1 MTGGFHPGDAASRQ
15 HAPCLDRSPCLP
27 GQDAINAC
35 FHCGEPV
42 PAGSRYAL
50 EIKGIVQPMCCPGC
64 QAVAETIM
72 ECGLSSYY
80 DHRTAPGI
88 KGELVPQELA
98 ALTHY
103 DLTEVQQDFV
113 TDSGTG
119 SHRMREILL
128 SVEGLTCAA
137 CAWLIE
143 RHLTGLAGL
152 HYINV
157 NTTTHRARI
166 KWDPDRLALSDI
178 LKGFA
183 KIGYR
188 AYPFQTHTQEA
199 LYAKEVR
206 SYMFRLALAGLG
218 SMQVMMCAV
227 ALYMDLFISVEDEF
241 MVYFKWISLLLS
253 TPIMIYSAQPFYVGA
268 WRSLK
273 QGHLSMDVSVSLAL
287 IGAFVASMWATVF
300 NTGEVYFDSITMFVF
315 FLLLGRFLELRAR
328 RKASES
334 SSNLAR
340 LVPIM
345 ATRIDEDGEHEVA
358 AKMLQVGDRI
368 RVLAGATLPADG
380 LIVEGQA
387 SLNESMLTGE
397 QLPLLKQVGD
407 SVYAGTINTDAPLQ
421 IRVSHRIEESR
432 IAQIMRLQD
441 HALDDKPAIAQMAD
455 QLSRHFILVL
465 LIIAAAVWTFWHF
478 HQPEQAFWVTLAVLV
493 ATCPCALSL
502 ATPTALTSAT
512 ANLTRNGILLR
523 RGHVL
528 DVLTKANRIVMDK
541 TGTLTTGN
549 ISLISTT
556 ALAELSEAQCLS
568 IARALEAYS
577 EHPIARAFRSKAA
590 DEAVLLAAS
599 EVTPVIG
606 HGIQGKIAGQH
617 YRIGSARWLS
627 LPAGQTA
634 SQGLAI
640 YLADESRLLARFILA
655 DTLRPDA
662 RALIQAFKAAGLQ
675 TTILT
680 GDSSAQAD
688 EVARELGVD
697 ELVKGVSP
705 DGKLAYLK
713 EHEARGDIN
722 IMVGDGI
729 NDAPVLAGAHASF
742 AMAGGTDLAKN
753 SADAILLA
761 DDLSRLL
768 EARTLAIRTR
778 KIIQENFAWSIGY
791 NLLVLPLAASG
802 WLPPYVAAAGM
813 SLSSLIV
820 VTNSMRLNR

>member
-1 MTGGFHPGDAASRQ
+1 MTG
-15 HAPCLDRSPCLP
+15 
-27 GQDAINAC
+27 C

-64 QAVAETIM
+64 QAVAETIL
-72 ECGLSSYY
+72 ECGLASYY
-80 DHRTAPGI
+80 EHRTAPGT
-88 KGELVPQELA
+88 KGELVPEELA

-103 DLTEVQQDFV
+103 DLAEVQQDFV
-113 TDSGTG
+113 TDSATG
-119 SHRMREILL
+119 SHKVREIQLT
-128 SVEGLTCAA
+128 VEGLTCAA

-143 RHLTGLAGL
+143 RHLGNLAGL

-166 KWDPDRLALSDI
+166 KWDPDRLSLSDI

-188 AYPFQTHTQEA
+188 AYPFQTHQQEA

-227 ALYMDLFISVEDEF
+227 ALYMDLFISVEEEF

-268 WRSLK
+268 WRSLR

-300 NTGEVYFDSITMFVF
+300 NTGEVYYDSITMFVF

-345 ATRIDEDGEHEVA
+345 ATRLDEDGEHEVA
-358 AKMLQVGDRI
+358 AKTLQVGDRV

-380 LIVEGQA
+380 IILLGQA

-397 QLPLLKQVGD
+397 QLPLLKQAGD
-407 SVYAGTINTDAPLQ
+407 AVYAGTINTDAPLE

-432 IAQIMRLQD
+432 LAQIMRLQD

-455 QLSRHFILVL
+455 VLSRHFILVL
-465 LIIAAAVWTFWHF
+465 LFIAAGVWTFWHF

-512 ANLTRNGILLR
+512 ARLTRAGILLR

-528 DVLTKANRIVMDK
+528 DVLTRANRIVMDK

-549 ISLISTT
+549 ISLTSTE
-556 ALAELSEAQCLS
+556 ALGNFDEARCLA
-568 IARALEAYS
+568 IARTLEAYS
-577 EHPIARAFRSKAA
+577 EHPIARAFRSNAA
-590 DEAVLLAAS
+590 DDAVLLAAS
-599 EVTPVIG
+599 KVTPVIG
-606 HGIQGKIAGQH
+606 HGIEGVIEGRH
-617 YRIGSARWLS
+617 YRLGSARWLGIS
-627 LPAGQTA
+627 DAQETQA
-634 SQGLAI
+634 DGLVI
-640 YLADESRLLARFILA
+640 YLADEDRALARFLLT

-662 RALIQAFKAAGLQ
+662 KALIQAFKAAGLK

-697 ELVKGVSP
+697 ELIKGVTP
-705 DGKLAYLK
+705 DGKLTYLK
-713 EHEARGDIN
+713 EHEARGDIS

-768 EARTLAIRTR
+768 DARALALRTR
-778 KIIQENFAWSIGY
+778 KIIKENFAWSIGY

>member
-1 MTGGFHPGDAASRQ
+1 MTG
-15 HAPCLDRSPCLP
+15 
-27 GQDAINAC
+27 C

-42 PAGSRYAL
+42 PTGSDFTL

-64 QAVAETIM
+64 QAVAQTIL
-72 ECGLSSYY
+72 ECGLASYY
-80 DHRTAPGI
+80 EHRTAPGI
-88 KGELVPQELA
+88 KGELVPSELA

-103 DLTEVQQDFV
+103 DLAEVQQEFV
-113 TDSGTG
+113 TETGTL
-119 SHRMREILL
+119 REIQL

-143 RHLTGLAGL
+143 RHLMGLTGL
-152 HYINV
+152 HYVNV

-166 KWDPDRLALSDI
+166 KWDPDRLSLSDI

-188 AYPFQTHTQEA
+188 AYPFQTHSQEA
-199 LYAKEVR
+199 LYAREVR
-206 SYMFRLALAGLG
+206 SYMFRMALAGLG

-227 ALYMDLFISVEDEF
+227 ALYMDLFISVEEEF
-241 MVYFKWISLLLS
+241 MIYFKWISLLLS

-287 IGAFVASMWATVF
+287 IGAFVASIWATVF
-300 NTGEVYFDSITMFVF
+300 NTGEVYYDSITMFVF
-315 FLLLGRFLELRAR
+315 FLLLGRLLELRAR

-345 ATRIDEDGEHEVA
+345 ATRIDADGEHEVP
-358 AKMLQVGDRI
+358 AKTLRVGDRV

-380 LIVEGQA
+380 IITLGQA
-387 SLNESMLTGE
+387 SLNEAMLTGE
-397 QLPLLKQVGD
+397 QLPLLKQAGD
-407 SVYAGTINTDAPLQ
+407 PVFAGTISTDAPLE
-421 IRVSHRIEESR
+421 IRVNHPIEESR
-432 IAQIMRLQD
+432 LAQIMRLQD
-441 HALDDKPAIAQMAD
+441 SALDDKPAIAQLAD
-455 QLSRHFILVL
+455 VLSRHFILVL
-465 LIIAAAVWTFWHF
+465 LLIAAAVWTFWHF
-478 HQPEQAFWVTLAVLV
+478 HAPERAFWVTLSVLV

-512 ANLTRNGILLR
+512 AHLTRSGILLR

-528 DVLTKANRIVMDK
+528 DVLTRANRIVMDK

-549 ISLISTT
+549 ISLVGVQP
-556 ALAELSEAQCLS
+556 LAELGEDECLA

-577 EHPIARAFRSKAA
+577 EHPIARAFRSKGA
-590 DEAVLLAAS
+590 DDAVLLAAS
-599 EVTPVIG
+599 GVTPVIG
-606 HGIQGKIAGQH
+606 HGIEGRIAGKH
-617 YRIGSARWLS
+617 YRIGSARWLGLS
-627 LPAGQTA
+627 DKQNAA
-634 SQGLAI
+634 QGLAI
-640 YLADESRLLARFILA
+640 YLADETRPLARFTLA
-655 DTLRPDA
+655 DTVRADA
-662 RALIQAFKAAGLQ
+662 GALIQAFKAAGLQ

-680 GDSSAQAD
+680 GDSSPQAD
-688 EVARELGVD
+688 TVARELGVD
-697 ELVKGVSP
+697 ELVKGVTP

-713 EHEARGDIN
+713 ARETAGDIS

-768 EARTLAIRTR
+768 TARTLALRTR
-778 KIIQENFAWSIGY
+778 RIIQENFAWSIGY

-802 WLPPYVAAAGM
+802 WLPPYLAAAGM

>member
-1 MTGGFHPGDAASRQ
+1 MTP
-15 HAPCLDRSPCLP
+15 
-27 GQDAINAC
+27 C

-42 PAGSRYAL
+42 PANSGYSL
-50 EIKGIVQPMCCPGC
+50 EIKGIVRPMCCPGC

-72 ECGLSSYY
+72 ECGLASYY

-88 KGELVPQELA
+88 KGELVPEELA

-103 DLTEVQQDFV
+103 DLAEVQQEFV

-119 SHRMREILL
+119 REATREIQLT
-128 SVEGLTCAA
+128 VEGLTCAA

-143 RHLTGLAGL
+143 RHLMTLSGLR
-152 HYINV
+152 YINV

-166 KWDPDRLALSDI
+166 KWDPAQLSLSDI

-188 AYPFQTHTQEA
+188 AYPFQTHQQEA

-253 TPIMIYSAQPFYVGA
+253 TPIMIYSAQPFYINA

-287 IGAFVASMWATVF
+287 IGAFIASMWATVF
-300 NTGEVYFDSITMFVF
+300 NTGEVYYDSITMFVF

-345 ATRIDEDGEHEVA
+345 ATLIDQDGEREVA
-358 AKMLQVGDRI
+358 AKTLQVGDRV

-380 LIVEGQA
+380 VIVAGEA
-387 SLNESMLTGE
+387 SLNEAMLTGE
-397 QLPLLKQVGD
+397 QLPLFKQRGD
-407 SVYAGTINTDAPLQ
+407 LVYAGTINTDAPLQ
-421 IRVSHRIEESR
+421 IRVTHRIEESR
-432 IAQIMRLQD
+432 ISQIMRLQD

-478 HQPEQAFWVTLAVLV
+478 HQPEQAFWIALAVLV

-528 DVLTKANRIVMDK
+528 DILTKANRIVMDK
-541 TGTLTTGN
+541 TGTLTTGE
-549 ISLISTT
+549 IRLSATT
-556 ALAELSEAQCLS
+556 ALSTLDADRCLS
-568 IARALEAYS
+568 IARALEAQS
-577 EHPIARAFRSKAA
+577 EHPIARAFRLPA
-590 DEAVLLAAS
+590 DEVALLPQAS
-599 EVTPVIG
+599 EITPVIG
-606 HGIQGKIAGQH
+606 HGITGLVDGVR
-617 YRIGSARWLS
+617 YRIGSASWLGIES
-627 LPAGQTA
+627 DDNAQH
-634 SQGLAI
+634 GLAI
-640 YLADESRLLARFILA
+640 YLADEQQLLARFELD

-662 RALIQAFKAAGLQ
+662 KALIDAFKAAGLQ

-688 EVARELGVD
+688 EIARILGVD
-697 ELVKGVSP
+697 ELVKGVTP

-713 EHEARGDIN
+713 AREAEGEIS

-768 EARTLAIRTR
+768 DARRLALRTR
-778 KIIQENFAWSIGY
+778 KIIIENFTWSIGY
-791 NLLVLPLAASG
+791 NLLVLPLAACG
-802 WLPPYVAAAGM
+802 WLPPYLAAAGM

>member
-1 MTGGFHPGDAASRQ
+1 MTG
-15 HAPCLDRSPCLP
+15 
-27 GQDAINAC
+27 C

-42 PAGSRYAL
+42 PTGSDFTL

-64 QAVAETIM
+64 QAVAQTIL
-72 ECGLSSYY
+72 ECGLASYY
-80 DHRTAPGI
+80 EHRTAPGI
-88 KGELVPQELA
+88 KGELVPSELA

-103 DLTEVQQDFV
+103 DLAEVQQEFV
-113 TDSGTG
+113 TETGTL
-119 SHRMREILL
+119 REIQL

-143 RHLTGLAGL
+143 RHLMGLAGL
-152 HYINV
+152 HYVNV

-166 KWDPDRLALSDI
+166 KWDPDRLSLSDI

-188 AYPFQTHTQEA
+188 AYPFQTHSQEA
-199 LYAKEVR
+199 LYAREVR
-206 SYMFRLALAGLG
+206 SYMFRMALAGLG

-227 ALYMDLFISVEDEF
+227 ALYMDLFISVEEEF
-241 MVYFKWISLLLS
+241 MIYFKWISLLLS
-253 TPIMIYSAQPFYVGA
+253 TPIMIYSAQPFYAGA

-287 IGAFVASMWATVF
+287 IGAFVASIWATVF
-300 NTGEVYFDSITMFVF
+300 NTGEVYYDSITMFVF
-315 FLLLGRFLELRAR
+315 FLLLGRLLELRAR

-345 ATRIDEDGEHEVA
+345 ATRIDADGEHEVA
-358 AKMLQVGDRI
+358 AKTLRMGDRV

-380 LIVEGQA
+380 IITLGQA
-387 SLNESMLTGE
+387 SLNEAMLTGE
-397 QLPLLKQVGD
+397 QLPLLKQAGD
-407 SVYAGTINTDAPLQ
+407 PVFAGTISTDAPLE
-421 IRVSHRIEESR
+421 IRVSHPIEESR
-432 IAQIMRLQD
+432 LAQIMRLQD
-441 HALDDKPAIAQMAD
+441 SALDDKPAIAQLAD
-455 QLSRHFILVL
+455 VLSRHFILVL
-465 LIIAAAVWTFWHF
+465 LLIAAAVWTFWHF
-478 HQPEQAFWVTLAVLV
+478 HSPERAFWVTLSVLV

-512 ANLTRNGILLR
+512 AHLTRSGILLR

-528 DVLTKANRIVMDK
+528 DVLTRANRIVMDK

-549 ISLISTT
+549 ISLVGVQP
-556 ALAELSEAQCLS
+556 LAELGEDECLA

-577 EHPIARAFRSKAA
+577 EHPIARAFRGKGA
-590 DEAVLLAAS
+590 DDAVLPAAS

-606 HGIQGKIAGQH
+606 HGIQGRIAGRH
-617 YRIGSARWLS
+617 YRIGSARWLG
-627 LPAGQTA
+627 LAAEQEAT
-634 SQGLAI
+634 QGLSI
-640 YLADESRLLARFILA
+640 YLADETGPLARFTLA
-655 DTLRPDA
+655 DTLRADA
-662 RALIQAFKAAGLQ
+662 GALIQAFKAAGLQ

-680 GDSSAQAD
+680 GDSSPQAD
-688 EVARELGVD
+688 AVARELGVD
-697 ELVKGVSP
+697 ELVKGVTP

-713 EHEARGDIN
+713 AREAAGEIS

-768 EARTLAIRTR
+768 AARALALRTR
-778 KIIQENFAWSIGY
+778 RIIQENFAWSIGY

-802 WLPPYVAAAGM
+802 WLPPYLAAAGM

>member
-1 MTGGFHPGDAASRQ
+1 MTG
-15 HAPCLDRSPCLP
+15 
-27 GQDAINAC
+27 C

-42 PAGSRYAL
+42 PTGSNFTL

-64 QAVAETIM
+64 QAVAQTIL
-72 ECGLSSYY
+72 ECGLASYY
-80 DHRTAPGI
+80 EHRTAPGI
-88 KGELVPQELA
+88 KGELVPSELA

-103 DLTEVQQDFV
+103 DLAEVQQEFV
-113 TDSGTG
+113 TETGTL
-119 SHRMREILL
+119 REIRL

-143 RHLTGLAGL
+143 RHLMGLPGL
-152 HYINV
+152 HYVNV

-166 KWDPDRLALSDI
+166 KWDPDKLSLSDI

-188 AYPFQTHTQEA
+188 AYPFQTHSQEA
-199 LYAKEVR
+199 LYAREVR
-206 SYMFRLALAGLG
+206 SYMFRMALAGLG

-227 ALYMDLFISVEDEF
+227 ALYMDLFISVEEEF
-241 MVYFKWISLLLS
+241 MIYFKWISLLLS
-253 TPIMIYSAQPFYVGA
+253 TPIMIYSAQPFYAGA

-287 IGAFVASMWATVF
+287 IGAFVASIWATVF
-300 NTGEVYFDSITMFVF
+300 NTGEVYYDSITMFVF
-315 FLLLGRFLELRAR
+315 FLLLGRLLELRAR

-345 ATRIDEDGEHEVA
+345 ATRIDADGEHEMA
-358 AKMLQVGDRI
+358 AKTLRVGDRV

-380 LIVEGQA
+380 IITLGQA
-387 SLNESMLTGE
+387 SLNEAMLTGE
-397 QLPLLKQVGD
+397 QLPLLKQAGD
-407 SVYAGTINTDAPLQ
+407 PVFAGTINTDAPLE
-421 IRVSHRIEESR
+421 IRVSHPIEESR
-432 IAQIMRLQD
+432 LAQIMRLQD
-441 HALDDKPAIAQMAD
+441 HALDDKPAIAQLAD
-455 QLSRHFILVL
+455 VLSRHFILVL
-465 LIIAAAVWTFWHF
+465 LLIAAAVWTFWHF
-478 HQPEQAFWVTLAVLV
+478 HAPERAFWVTLSVLV

-512 ANLTRNGILLR
+512 AHLTRSGILLR

-528 DVLTKANRIVMDK
+528 DILTKANRVVMDK

-549 ISLISTT
+549 ISLVAIQPL
-556 ALAELSEAQCLS
+556 AGLAETDCLA

-577 EHPIARAFRSKAA
+577 EHPIARAFRNTGEKEAA
-590 DEAVLLAAS
+590 QLAAS

-606 HGIQGKIAGQH
+606 HGIQGRIAGKH
-617 YRIGSARWLS
+617 YRIGSARWLA
-627 LPAGQTA
+627 LADEQEATE
-634 SQGLAI
+634 GLAI
-640 YLADESRLLARFILA
+640 YLADETGPLARFILA
-655 DTLRPDA
+655 DTVRADA
-662 RALIQAFKAAGLQ
+662 GALIQAFKAAGLQ

-680 GDSSAQAD
+680 GDSSPQAD
-688 EVARELGVD
+688 VVARELGVD
-697 ELVKGVSP
+697 ELVKGVTP

-713 EHEARGDIN
+713 AREAAGDIS

-768 EARTLAIRTR
+768 TARALALRTR
-778 KIIQENFAWSIGY
+778 RIIQENFAWSIGY

-802 WLPPYVAAAGM
+802 WLPPYLAAAGM

>member
-1 MTGGFHPGDAASRQ
+1 MTG
-15 HAPCLDRSPCLP
+15 
-27 GQDAINAC
+27 C

-42 PAGSRYAL
+42 PTGSDFTL

-64 QAVAETIM
+64 QAVAQTIL
-72 ECGLSSYY
+72 ECGLASYY
-80 DHRTAPGI
+80 EHRTAPGI
-88 KGELVPQELA
+88 KGELVPSELA

-103 DLTEVQQDFV
+103 DLAEVQQEFV
-113 TDSGTG
+113 TETGTL
-119 SHRMREILL
+119 REIQL

-143 RHLTGLAGL
+143 RHLMGLAGL
-152 HYINV
+152 HYVNV

-166 KWDPDRLALSDI
+166 KWDPDRLSLSDI

-188 AYPFQTHTQEA
+188 AYPFQTHSQEA
-199 LYAKEVR
+199 LYAREVR
-206 SYMFRLALAGLG
+206 SYMFRMALAGLG

-227 ALYMDLFISVEDEF
+227 ALYMDFFISVEEEF
-241 MVYFKWISLLLS
+241 MIYFKWISLLLS

-287 IGAFVASMWATVF
+287 IGAFVASIWATVF
-300 NTGEVYFDSITMFVF
+300 NTGEVYYDSITMFVF
-315 FLLLGRFLELRAR
+315 FLLLGRLLELRAR

-345 ATRIDEDGEHEVA
+345 ATRIDADGEHEVP
-358 AKMLQVGDRI
+358 AKTLRVGDRV

-380 LIVEGQA
+380 IITLGQA
-387 SLNESMLTGE
+387 SLNEAMLTGE
-397 QLPLLKQVGD
+397 QLPLLKQAGD
-407 SVYAGTINTDAPLQ
+407 PVFAGTISTDAPLE
-421 IRVSHRIEESR
+421 IRVNHPIEESR
-432 IAQIMRLQD
+432 LAQIMRLQD
-441 HALDDKPAIAQMAD
+441 SALDDKPAIAQLAD
-455 QLSRHFILVL
+455 VLSRLFILVL
-465 LIIAAAVWTFWHF
+465 LLIAAAVWTFWHF
-478 HQPEQAFWVTLAVLV
+478 HAPEQAFWVTLSVLV

-512 ANLTRNGILLR
+512 AHLTRSGILLR

-528 DVLTKANRIVMDK
+528 DVLTRANRIVMDK

-549 ISLISTT
+549 ISLVGVQP
-556 ALAELSEAQCLS
+556 LAELGEDECLA

-577 EHPIARAFRSKAA
+577 EHPIARAFRSKGA
-590 DEAVLLAAS
+590 DDAVLLAAS
-599 EVTPVIG
+599 GVTPVIG
-606 HGIQGKIAGQH
+606 HGIEGRIAGKH
-617 YRIGSARWLS
+617 YRIGSARWLGLS
-627 LPAGQTA
+627 DKQNAA
-634 SQGLAI
+634 QGLAI
-640 YLADESRLLARFILA
+640 YLADETRPLARFTLA
-655 DTLRPDA
+655 DTVRADA
-662 RALIQAFKAAGLQ
+662 GALIQAFKAAGLQ

-680 GDSSAQAD
+680 GDSSPQAD
-688 EVARELGVD
+688 TVARELGVD
-697 ELVKGVSP
+697 ELVKGVTP

-713 EHEARGDIN
+713 ARETAGDIS

-768 EARTLAIRTR
+768 TARTLALRTR
-778 KIIQENFAWSIGY
+778 RIIQENFAWSIGY

-802 WLPPYVAAAGM
+802 WLPPYLAAAGM

>member
-1 MTGGFHPGDAASRQ
+1 MTG
-15 HAPCLDRSPCLP
+15 
-27 GQDAINAC
+27 C

-42 PAGSRYAL
+42 PTGSDFTL

-64 QAVAETIM
+64 QAVAQTIL
-72 ECGLSSYY
+72 ECGLASYY
-80 DHRTAPGI
+80 EHRTAPGI
-88 KGELVPQELA
+88 KGELVPSELA

-103 DLTEVQQDFV
+103 DLAEVQQEFV
-113 TDSGTG
+113 TETGTL
-119 SHRMREILL
+119 REIQL

-143 RHLTGLAGL
+143 RHLMGLAGL
-152 HYINV
+152 HYVNV

-166 KWDPDRLALSDI
+166 KWDPDKLSLSDI

-188 AYPFQTHTQEA
+188 AYPFQTHQQEA
-199 LYAKEVR
+199 LYAREVR
-206 SYMFRLALAGLG
+206 SYMFRMALAGLG

-227 ALYMDLFISVEDEF
+227 ALYMDLFISVEEEF
-241 MVYFKWISLLLS
+241 MIYFKWISLLLS

-287 IGAFVASMWATVF
+287 IGAFVASIWATVF
-300 NTGEVYFDSITMFVF
+300 NTGEVYYDSITMFVF
-315 FLLLGRFLELRAR
+315 FLLLGRLLELRAR

-345 ATRIDEDGEHEVA
+345 ATRIDAEGEHEVP
-358 AKMLQVGDRI
+358 AKTLRVGDRV

-380 LIVEGQA
+380 IITQGQA
-387 SLNESMLTGE
+387 SLNEAMLTGE
-397 QLPLLKQVGD
+397 QLPLLKQAGD
-407 SVYAGTINTDAPLQ
+407 PVFAGTISTDAPLE
-421 IRVSHRIEESR
+421 IRVNHPIEESR
-432 IAQIMRLQD
+432 LAQIMRLQD
-441 HALDDKPAIAQMAD
+441 SALDDKPAIAQLAD
-455 QLSRHFILVL
+455 VLSRHFILVL
-465 LIIAAAVWTFWHF
+465 LLIAAAVWTFWHF
-478 HQPEQAFWVTLAVLV
+478 HAPERAFWVTLSVLV

-512 ANLTRNGILLR
+512 AYLTRSGILLR

-528 DVLTKANRIVMDK
+528 DVLTRANRIVMDK

-549 ISLISTT
+549 ISLVGVQP
-556 ALAELSEAQCLS
+556 LAELGEDECLA

-577 EHPIARAFRSKAA
+577 EHPIARAFRSKGA
-590 DEAVLLAAS
+590 DDAVLLAAS
-599 EVTPVIG
+599 GVTPVIG
-606 HGIQGKIAGQH
+606 HGIEGRIAGKH
-617 YRIGSARWLS
+617 YRIGSARWLGLS
-627 LPAGQTA
+627 DKQNAA
-634 SQGLAI
+634 QGLAI
-640 YLADESRLLARFILA
+640 YLADETRPLARFTLA
-655 DTLRPDA
+655 DTVRADA
-662 RALIQAFKAAGLQ
+662 GALIQAFKAAGLQ

-680 GDSSAQAD
+680 GDSSPQAD
-688 EVARELGVD
+688 TVARELGVD
-697 ELVKGVSP
+697 ELVKGVTP

-713 EHEARGDIN
+713 AREAAGDIS

-768 EARTLAIRTR
+768 AARALALRTR
-778 KIIQENFAWSIGY
+778 RIIQENFAWSIGY

-802 WLPPYVAAAGM
+802 WLPPYLAAAGM

>member
-1 MTGGFHPGDAASRQ
+1 MTG
-15 HAPCLDRSPCLP
+15 
-27 GQDAINAC
+27 C

-42 PAGSRYAL
+42 PTGSDFTL

-64 QAVAETIM
+64 QAVAQTIL
-72 ECGLSSYY
+72 ECGLASYY
-80 DHRTAPGI
+80 EHRTAPGI
-88 KGELVPQELA
+88 KGELVPSELA

-103 DLTEVQQDFV
+103 DLAEVQQEFV
-113 TDSGTG
+113 TETGTL
-119 SHRMREILL
+119 REIQL

-143 RHLTGLAGL
+143 RHLMGLPGL
-152 HYINV
+152 HYVNV

-166 KWDPDRLALSDI
+166 KWDPDRLSLSDI

-188 AYPFQTHTQEA
+188 AYPFQTHQQEA
-199 LYAKEVR
+199 LYAREVR
-206 SYMFRLALAGLG
+206 SYMFRMALAGLG

-227 ALYMDLFISVEDEF
+227 ALYMDLFISVEEEF
-241 MVYFKWISLLLS
+241 MIYFKWISLLLS
-253 TPIMIYSAQPFYVGA
+253 TPIMIYSAQPFYAGA

-287 IGAFVASMWATVF
+287 IGAFVASIWATVF
-300 NTGEVYFDSITMFVF
+300 NTGEVYYDSITMFVF
-315 FLLLGRFLELRAR
+315 FLLLGRLLELRAR

-345 ATRIDEDGEHEVA
+345 ATRIDADGEHEVP
-358 AKMLQVGDRI
+358 AKTLRVGDRV

-380 LIVEGQA
+380 IITLGQA
-387 SLNESMLTGE
+387 SLNEAMLTGE
-397 QLPLLKQVGD
+397 QLPLLKQAGD
-407 SVYAGTINTDAPLQ
+407 PVFAGTISTDAPLE
-421 IRVSHRIEESR
+421 IRVNHPIEESR
-432 IAQIMRLQD
+432 LAQIMRLQD
-441 HALDDKPAIAQMAD
+441 SALDDKPAIAQLAD
-455 QLSRHFILVL
+455 VLSRHFILVL
-465 LIIAAAVWTFWHF
+465 LLIAAAVWTFWHF
-478 HQPEQAFWVTLAVLV
+478 HAPERAFWVTLSVLV

-512 ANLTRNGILLR
+512 AHLTRSGILLR

-528 DVLTKANRIVMDK
+528 DVLTRANRIVMDK

-549 ISLISTT
+549 ISLVGVQP
-556 ALAELSEAQCLS
+556 LAELGEDECLA

-577 EHPIARAFRSKAA
+577 EHPIARAFRSKGA
-590 DEAVLLAAS
+590 DDAVLLAAS

-606 HGIQGKIAGQH
+606 HGIEGRIAGKH
-617 YRIGSARWLS
+617 YRIGSARWLG
-627 LPAGQTA
+627 LTDELEAT
-634 SQGLAI
+634 QGLAI
-640 YLADESRLLARFILA
+640 YLADETRPLARFTLA
-655 DTLRPDA
+655 DTVRADA
-662 RALIQAFKAAGLQ
+662 GALIQAFKAAGLQ

-680 GDSSAQAD
+680 GDSSPQAD
-688 EVARELGVD
+688 TVARELGVD
-697 ELVKGVSP
+697 ELVKGVTP

-713 EHEARGDIN
+713 AREAAGDIS

-768 EARTLAIRTR
+768 TARTLALRTR
-778 KIIQENFAWSIGY
+778 RIIQENFAWSIGY

-802 WLPPYVAAAGM
+802 WLPPYLAAAGM

>member
-1 MTGGFHPGDAASRQ
+1 MTG
-15 HAPCLDRSPCLP
+15 
-27 GQDAINAC
+27 C

-42 PAGSRYAL
+42 STGSDFTL

-64 QAVAETIM
+64 QAVAQTIL
-72 ECGLSSYY
+72 ECGLASYY
-80 DHRTAPGI
+80 EHRTAPGI
-88 KGELVPQELA
+88 KGELVPSELA

-103 DLTEVQQDFV
+103 DLAEVQQEFV
-113 TDSGTG
+113 TETGTL
-119 SHRMREILL
+119 REIQL

-143 RHLTGLAGL
+143 RHLMGLPGL
-152 HYINV
+152 HYVNV

-166 KWDPDRLALSDI
+166 KWDPDKLSLSDI

-188 AYPFQTHTQEA
+188 AYPFQTHSQEA
-199 LYAKEVR
+199 LYAREVR
-206 SYMFRLALAGLG
+206 SYMFRMALAGLG

-227 ALYMDLFISVEDEF
+227 ALYMDLFISVEEEF
-241 MVYFKWISLLLS
+241 MIYFKWISLLLS
-253 TPIMIYSAQPFYVGA
+253 TPIMIYSAQPFYAGA
-268 WRSLK
+268 WRSLR

-287 IGAFVASMWATVF
+287 IGAFVASIWATVF
-300 NTGEVYFDSITMFVF
+300 NTGEVYYDSITMFVF
-315 FLLLGRFLELRAR
+315 FLLLGRLLELRAR

-345 ATRIDEDGEHEVA
+345 ATRIDADGEHEVA
-358 AKMLQVGDRI
+358 AKTLRVGDRV

-380 LIVEGQA
+380 IITLGQA
-387 SLNESMLTGE
+387 SLNEAMLTGE
-397 QLPLLKQVGD
+397 QLPLLKQAGD
-407 SVYAGTINTDAPLQ
+407 PVFAGTINTDAPLE
-421 IRVSHRIEESR
+421 IRVSHPIEESR
-432 IAQIMRLQD
+432 LAQIMRLQD
-441 HALDDKPAIAQMAD
+441 HALDDKPAIAQLAD
-455 QLSRHFILVL
+455 VLSRHFILVL
-465 LIIAAAVWTFWHF
+465 LLIAAGVWTFWHF
-478 HQPEQAFWVTLAVLV
+478 HAPERAFWVTLSVLV

-512 ANLTRNGILLR
+512 AHLTRSGILLR
-523 RGHVL
+523 RSHVL
-528 DVLTKANRIVMDK
+528 DVLTRANRIVMDK

-549 ISLISTT
+549 ISLVGVQP
-556 ALAELSEAQCLS
+556 LAELGEDECLA

-577 EHPIARAFRSKAA
+577 EHPIARAFRSQGAE
-590 DEAVLLAAS
+590 DAVLPAAS

-606 HGIQGKIAGQH
+606 HGIQGRIAGKH
-617 YRIGSARWLS
+617 YRIGSARWLA
-627 LPAGQTA
+627 LADEQEAT
-634 SQGLAI
+634 QGLAI
-640 YLADESRLLARFILA
+640 YLADETGPLARFTLA
-655 DTLRPDA
+655 DTVRADA
-662 RALIQAFKAAGLQ
+662 GALIQAFKAAGLQ

-680 GDSSAQAD
+680 GDSSPQAD
-688 EVARELGVD
+688 AVARELGVD
-697 ELVKGVSP
+697 ELVKGVTP

-713 EHEARGDIN
+713 AREAAGDIS

-768 EARTLAIRTR
+768 TARALALRTR
-778 KIIQENFAWSIGY
+778 RIIQENFAWSIGY

-802 WLPPYVAAAGM
+802 WLPPYLAAAGM

>member
-1 MTGGFHPGDAASRQ
+1 MTG
-15 HAPCLDRSPCLP
+15 
-27 GQDAINAC
+27 C

-42 PAGSRYAL
+42 PTGSDFTL

-64 QAVAETIM
+64 QAVAQTIL
-72 ECGLSSYY
+72 ECGLASYY
-80 DHRTAPGI
+80 EHRTAPGI
-88 KGELVPQELA
+88 KGELVPSELA

-103 DLTEVQQDFV
+103 DLAEVQQEFV
-113 TDSGTG
+113 TETGTL
-119 SHRMREILL
+119 REIQL

-143 RHLTGLAGL
+143 RHLMGLPGL
-152 HYINV
+152 HYVNV

-166 KWDPDRLALSDI
+166 KWDPDKLSLSDI

-188 AYPFQTHTQEA
+188 AYPFQTHQQEA
-199 LYAKEVR
+199 LYAREVR
-206 SYMFRLALAGLG
+206 SYMFRMALAGLG

-227 ALYMDLFISVEDEF
+227 ALYMDLFISVEEEF
-241 MVYFKWISLLLS
+241 MIYFKWISLLLS

-287 IGAFVASMWATVF
+287 IGAFVASIWATVF
-300 NTGEVYFDSITMFVF
+300 NTGEVYYDSITMFVF
-315 FLLLGRFLELRAR
+315 FLLLGRLLELRAR

-345 ATRIDEDGEHEVA
+345 ATRIDAEGEHEVP
-358 AKMLQVGDRI
+358 AKTLRVGDRV

-380 LIVEGQA
+380 IITQGQA
-387 SLNESMLTGE
+387 SLNEAMLTGE
-397 QLPLLKQVGD
+397 QLPLLKQAGD
-407 SVYAGTINTDAPLQ
+407 PVFAGTISTDAPLE
-421 IRVSHRIEESR
+421 IRVNHPIEESR
-432 IAQIMRLQD
+432 LAQIMRLQD
-441 HALDDKPAIAQMAD
+441 SALDDKPAIAQLAD
-455 QLSRHFILVL
+455 VLSRHFILVL
-465 LIIAAAVWTFWHF
+465 LLIAAAVWTFWHF
-478 HQPEQAFWVTLAVLV
+478 HAPERAFWVTLSVLV

-512 ANLTRNGILLR
+512 AYLTRSGILLR

-528 DVLTKANRIVMDK
+528 DVLTRANRIVMDK

-549 ISLISTT
+549 ISLVGVQP
-556 ALAELSEAQCLS
+556 LAELGEDECLA

-577 EHPIARAFRSKAA
+577 EHPIARAFRSKGA
-590 DEAVLLAAS
+590 DDAVLLAAS
-599 EVTPVIG
+599 GVTPVIG
-606 HGIQGKIAGQH
+606 HGIEGRIAGKH
-617 YRIGSARWLS
+617 YRIGSARWLGLS
-627 LPAGQTA
+627 DKQNAA
-634 SQGLAI
+634 QGLAI
-640 YLADESRLLARFILA
+640 YLADETGPLARFTLA
-655 DTLRPDA
+655 DTVRADA
-662 RALIQAFKAAGLQ
+662 GALIQAFKAAGLQ

-680 GDSSAQAD
+680 GDSSPQAD
-688 EVARELGVD
+688 TVARELGVD
-697 ELVKGVSP
+697 ELVKGVTP

-713 EHEARGDIN
+713 AREAAGDIS

-768 EARTLAIRTR
+768 TARTLALRTR
-778 KIIQENFAWSIGY
+778 RIIQENFAWSIGY

-802 WLPPYVAAAGM
+802 WLPPYLAAAGM

>member
-1 MTGGFHPGDAASRQ
+1 MTG
-15 HAPCLDRSPCLP
+15 
-27 GQDAINAC
+27 C

-42 PAGSRYAL
+42 PTGSDFTL

-64 QAVAETIM
+64 QAVAQTIL
-72 ECGLSSYY
+72 ECGLASYY
-80 DHRTAPGI
+80 EHRTAPGI
-88 KGELVPQELA
+88 KGELVPSELA

-103 DLTEVQQDFV
+103 DLAEVQQEFV
-113 TDSGTG
+113 TETGTL
-119 SHRMREILL
+119 REIQL

-143 RHLTGLAGL
+143 RHLMGLAGL
-152 HYINV
+152 HYVNV

-166 KWDPDRLALSDI
+166 KWDPDRLSLSDI

-188 AYPFQTHTQEA
+188 AYPFQTHSQEA
-199 LYAKEVR
+199 LYAREVR
-206 SYMFRLALAGLG
+206 SYMFRMALAGLG

-227 ALYMDLFISVEDEF
+227 ALYMDFFISVEEEF
-241 MVYFKWISLLLS
+241 MIYFKWISLLLS
-253 TPIMIYSAQPFYVGA
+253 TPIMIYSAQPFYAGA
-268 WRSLK
+268 WRSLR

-287 IGAFVASMWATVF
+287 IGAFVASIWATVF
-300 NTGEVYFDSITMFVF
+300 NTGEVYYDSITMFVF

-345 ATRIDEDGEHEVA
+345 ATRIDEEGEHEVA
-358 AKMLQVGDRI
+358 AKTLQVGDRV

-380 LIVEGQA
+380 IIVEGQA

-455 QLSRHFILVL
+455 VLSRHFILVL

-512 ANLTRNGILLR
+512 ARLTRSGILLR

-549 ISLISTT
+549 ISLTSTT
-556 ALAELSEAQCLS
+556 ALAELSEDQCLA

-577 EHPIARAFRSKAA
+577 EHPIARAFKSTAA
-590 DEAVLLAAS
+590 DDALLPAS
-599 EVTPVIG
+599 EVVPVIG
-606 HGIQGKIAGQH
+606 HGIEGCVAGKH
-617 YRIGSARWLS
+617 YRIGSARWLT
-627 LPAGQTA
+627 LPTEHNA

-640 YLADESRLLARFILA
+640 YLADESRVLARFILA

-697 ELVKGVSP
+697 ELVKGVTP

-713 EHEARGDIN
+713 AREAQGDIS

-768 EARTLAIRTR
+768 DARTLAIRTR
-778 KIIQENFAWSIGY
+778 KIIKENFAWSIGY

-802 WLPPYVAAAGM
+802 WLPPYLAAAGM

>member
-1 MTGGFHPGDAASRQ
+1 MTG
-15 HAPCLDRSPCLP
+15 
-27 GQDAINAC
+27 C

-42 PAGSRYAL
+42 PAGSSYAL

-64 QAVAETIM
+64 QAVAQTIL
-72 ECGLSSYY
+72 ECGLASYY
-80 DHRTAPGI
+80 EHRTAPGI
-88 KGELVPQELA
+88 KGELVPSELA
-98 ALTHY
+98 ALSHY
-103 DLTEVQQDFV
+103 DLAEVQQDFV

-119 SHRMREILL
+119 SQREIQL

-143 RHLTGLAGL
+143 RHLTRLDGL
-152 HYINV
+152 HYVNV

-166 KWDPDRLALSDI
+166 KWDPARLSLSDI

-188 AYPFQTHTQEA
+188 AYPFQTHSQEA
-199 LYAKEVR
+199 LYAREVR
-206 SYMFRLALAGLG
+206 SYMFRMALAGLG

-227 ALYMDLFISVEDEF
+227 ALYMDLFISVEEEF
-241 MVYFKWISLLLS
+241 MIYFKWISLLLS

-287 IGAFVASMWATVF
+287 IGAFVASIWATVF
-300 NTGEVYFDSITMFVF
+300 NTGEVYYDSITMFVF
-315 FLLLGRFLELRAR
+315 FLLLGRLLELRAR

-345 ATRIDEDGEHEVA
+345 ATRIDEDGEHDVA
-358 AKMLQVGDRI
+358 AKTLQVGDRV

-380 LIVEGQA
+380 IITLGQA
-387 SLNESMLTGE
+387 SLNEAMLTGE
-397 QLPLLKQVGD
+397 QLPLLKRPGD
-407 SVYAGTINTDAPLQ
+407 PVYAGTINTDAPLD
-421 IRVSHRIEESR
+421 IRVSHPIAESR
-432 IAQIMRLQD
+432 LAQIMRLQD
-441 HALDDKPAIAQMAD
+441 SALDDKPAIAQLAD
-455 QLSRHFILVL
+455 VLSRHFILVL
-465 LIIAAAVWTFWHF
+465 LLIAAGVWTYWHF
-478 HQPEQAFWVTLAVLV
+478 HQPEQAFWITLAVLV

-512 ANLTRNGILLR
+512 AHLTRTGILLR

-528 DVLTKANRIVMDK
+528 DVLTRANRVVMDK

-549 ISLISTT
+549 ISLTGT
-556 ALAELSEAQCLS
+556 QALAELSETRCLAIAQ
-568 IARALEAYS
+568 ALEAYS
-577 EHPIARAFRSKAA
+577 EHPIARAFRGSAGEGVA
-590 DEAVLLAAS
+590 TLPAS
-599 EVTPVIG
+599 EVLPVIG
-606 HGIQGKIAGQH
+606 HGIQGTVAGTR
-617 YRIGSARWLS
+617 YRIGSARWLGLAEEQS
-627 LPAGQTA
+627 AT
-634 SQGLAI
+634 QGLAI
-640 YLADESRLLARFILA
+640 YLADDARLLARFSLA

-662 RALIQAFKAAGLQ
+662 RALIQAFKAAGLH

-680 GDSSAQAD
+680 GDGSAEAD
-688 EVARELGVD
+688 AIARELGVD
-697 ELVKGVSP
+697 ELVKGVTP
-705 DGKLAYLK
+705 DGKLSYLK
-713 EHEARGDIN
+713 AREAAGDIS

-768 EARTLAIRTR
+768 TARTLALRTR
-778 KIIQENFAWSIGY
+778 KIIKENFAWSIGY

-802 WLPPYVAAAGM
+802 WLPPYLAAAGM

>member
-1 MTGGFHPGDAASRQ
+1 MSG
-15 HAPCLDRSPCLP
+15 
-27 GQDAINAC
+27 C

-64 QAVAETIM
+64 QAVAETIL
-72 ECGLSSYY
+72 ECGLASYY
-80 DHRTAPGI
+80 EHRTAPGT
-88 KGELVPQELA
+88 KGELVPEELA

-103 DLTEVQQDFV
+103 DLAEVQQDFV
-113 TDSGTG
+113 TDSATG
-119 SHRMREILL
+119 SHKVREIQLT
-128 SVEGLTCAA
+128 VEGLTCAA

-143 RHLTGLAGL
+143 RHLGNLAGL

-166 KWDPDRLALSDI
+166 KWDPDRLSLSEI

-188 AYPFQTHTQEA
+188 AYPFQTHQQEA

-227 ALYMDLFISVEDEF
+227 ALYMDLFISVEEEF

-268 WRSLK
+268 WRSLR

-300 NTGEVYFDSITMFVF
+300 NTGEVYYDSITMFVF

-345 ATRIDEDGEHEVA
+345 ATRLDEDGEHEVA
-358 AKMLQVGDRI
+358 AKTLQVGDRV

-380 LIVEGQA
+380 TILLGQA

-397 QLPLLKQVGD
+397 QLPLLKQAGD
-407 SVYAGTINTDAPLQ
+407 AVYAGTINTDAPLE

-432 IAQIMRLQD
+432 LAQIMRLQD

-455 QLSRHFILVL
+455 VLSRHFILVL
-465 LIIAAAVWTFWHF
+465 LFIAAGVWTFWHF

-512 ANLTRNGILLR
+512 ARLTRAGILLR

-528 DVLTKANRIVMDK
+528 DVLTRANRIVMDK

-549 ISLISTT
+549 ISLTSTE
-556 ALAELSEAQCLS
+556 ALGNFDEARCLA

-577 EHPIARAFRSKAA
+577 EHPIARAFRSNAA
-590 DEAVLLAAS
+590 DDAVLLAAS
-599 EVTPVIG
+599 KVTPVIG
-606 HGIQGKIAGQH
+606 HGIEGVIEGRH
-617 YRIGSARWLS
+617 YRLGSARWLGIS
-627 LPAGQTA
+627 DAHEAQA
-634 SQGLAI
+634 DGLVI
-640 YLADESRLLARFILA
+640 YLADEDRTLARFLLT

-662 RALIQAFKAAGLQ
+662 KALIQAFKAAGLK

-697 ELVKGVSP
+697 ELVKGVTP

-713 EHEARGDIN
+713 EHEARGDIS

-768 EARTLAIRTR
+768 DARALALRTR
-778 KIIQENFAWSIGY
+778 KIIKENFAWSIGY

>member
-1 MTGGFHPGDAASRQ
+1 MTG
-15 HAPCLDRSPCLP
+15 
-27 GQDAINAC
+27 C

-42 PAGSRYAL
+42 PTGSDFTL

-64 QAVAETIM
+64 QAVAQTIL
-72 ECGLSSYY
+72 ECGLASYY
-80 DHRTAPGI
+80 EHRTAPGI
-88 KGELVPQELA
+88 KGELVPSELA

-103 DLTEVQQDFV
+103 DLAEVQQEFV
-113 TDSGTG
+113 TETGTL
-119 SHRMREILL
+119 REIQL

-143 RHLTGLAGL
+143 RHLMGLAGL
-152 HYINV
+152 HYVNV

-166 KWDPDRLALSDI
+166 KWDPDRLSLSDI

-188 AYPFQTHTQEA
+188 AYPFQTHSQEA
-199 LYAKEVR
+199 LYAREVR
-206 SYMFRLALAGLG
+206 SYMFRMALAGLG

-227 ALYMDLFISVEDEF
+227 ALYMDFFISVEEEF
-241 MVYFKWISLLLS
+241 MIYFKWISLLLS

-287 IGAFVASMWATVF
+287 IGAFVASIWATVF
-300 NTGEVYFDSITMFVF
+300 NTGEVYYDSITMFVF
-315 FLLLGRFLELRAR
+315 FLLLGRLLELRAR

-345 ATRIDEDGEHEVA
+345 ATRIDADGEHEVP
-358 AKMLQVGDRI
+358 AKTLRVGDRV

-380 LIVEGQA
+380 IITLGQA
-387 SLNESMLTGE
+387 SLNEAMLTGE
-397 QLPLLKQVGD
+397 QLPLLKQAGD
-407 SVYAGTINTDAPLQ
+407 PVFAGTISTDAPLE
-421 IRVSHRIEESR
+421 IRVNHPIEESR
-432 IAQIMRLQD
+432 LAQIMRLQD
-441 HALDDKPAIAQMAD
+441 SALDDKPAIAQLAD
-455 QLSRHFILVL
+455 VLSRHFILVL
-465 LIIAAAVWTFWHF
+465 LLIAAAVWTFWHF
-478 HQPEQAFWVTLAVLV
+478 HAPERAFWVTLSVLV

-512 ANLTRNGILLR
+512 AHLTRSGILLR
-523 RGHVL
+523 RSHVL
-528 DVLTKANRIVMDK
+528 DVLTRANRIVMDK

-549 ISLISTT
+549 ISLVGVQP
-556 ALAELSEAQCLS
+556 LAELGEDECLA

-577 EHPIARAFRSKAA
+577 EHPIARAFRSKGA
-590 DEAVLLAAS
+590 DDAVLLAAS
-599 EVTPVIG
+599 GVTPVIG
-606 HGIQGKIAGQH
+606 HGIEGRIAGKH
-617 YRIGSARWLS
+617 YRIGSARWLGLS
-627 LPAGQTA
+627 DKQNAA
-634 SQGLAI
+634 QGLAI
-640 YLADESRLLARFILA
+640 YLADETRPLARFTLA
-655 DTLRPDA
+655 DTVRADA
-662 RALIQAFKAAGLQ
+662 GALIQAFKAAGLQ

-680 GDSSAQAD
+680 GDSSPQAD
-688 EVARELGVD
+688 TVARELGVD
-697 ELVKGVSP
+697 ELVKGVTP

-713 EHEARGDIN
+713 ARETAGDIS

-768 EARTLAIRTR
+768 TARTLALRTR
-778 KIIQENFAWSIGY
+778 RIIQENFAWSIGY

-802 WLPPYVAAAGM
+802 WLPPYLAAAGM

>member
-1 MTGGFHPGDAASRQ
+1 MTG
-15 HAPCLDRSPCLP
+15 
-27 GQDAINAC
+27 C

-64 QAVAETIM
+64 QAVAETIL
-72 ECGLSSYY
+72 ECGLASYY
-80 DHRTAPGI
+80 EHRTAPGT
-88 KGELVPQELA
+88 KGELVPAELA

-103 DLTEVQQDFV
+103 DLAEVQQDFV
-113 TDSGTG
+113 TDSATG
-119 SHRMREILL
+119 SHKVREIQLT
-128 SVEGLTCAA
+128 VEGLTCAA

-143 RHLTGLAGL
+143 RHLGNLTGL

-166 KWDPDRLALSDI
+166 KWDPDRLSLSDI

-188 AYPFQTHTQEA
+188 AYPFQTHQQEA

-227 ALYMDLFISVEDEF
+227 ALYMDLFISVEEEF

-268 WRSLK
+268 WRSLR

-300 NTGEVYFDSITMFVF
+300 NTGEVYYDSITMFVF

-345 ATRIDEDGEHEVA
+345 ATRLDEDGEHEVA
-358 AKMLQVGDRI
+358 AKTLQVGDRV

-380 LIVEGQA
+380 IILLGQA

-397 QLPLLKQVGD
+397 QLPLLKQAGD
-407 SVYAGTINTDAPLQ
+407 AVYAGTINTDAPLE

-432 IAQIMRLQD
+432 LAQIMRLQD

-455 QLSRHFILVL
+455 VLSRHFILVL
-465 LIIAAAVWTFWHF
+465 LFIAAGVWTFWHF

-512 ANLTRNGILLR
+512 ARLTRAGILLR

-528 DVLTKANRIVMDK
+528 DVLTRANRIVMDK

-549 ISLISTT
+549 ISLTSTE
-556 ALAELSEAQCLS
+556 ALGNLDEARCLA
-568 IARALEAYS
+568 IAHALEAYS
-577 EHPIARAFRSKAA
+577 EHPIARAFRSNAA
-590 DEAVLLAAS
+590 DDAVLLAAS
-599 EVTPVIG
+599 KVTPVIG
-606 HGIQGKIAGQH
+606 HGIEGVIEGRH
-617 YRIGSARWLS
+617 YRLGSARWLGIS
-627 LPAGQTA
+627 DAQETQA
-634 SQGLAI
+634 DGLVI
-640 YLADESRLLARFILA
+640 YLADEDRALARFLLT

-662 RALIQAFKAAGLQ
+662 KALIQAFKAAGLK

-697 ELVKGVSP
+697 ELVKGVTP

-713 EHEARGDIN
+713 EHEARGDIS

-768 EARTLAIRTR
+768 DARALALRTR
-778 KIIQENFAWSIGY
+778 KIIKENFAWSIGY

>member
-1 MTGGFHPGDAASRQ
+1 MSG
-15 HAPCLDRSPCLP
+15 
-27 GQDAINAC
+27 C

-64 QAVAETIM
+64 QAVAETIL
-72 ECGLSSYY
+72 ECGLASYY
-80 DHRTAPGI
+80 EHRTAPGT
-88 KGELVPQELA
+88 KGELVPAELA

-103 DLTEVQQDFV
+103 DLAEVQQDFV
-113 TDSGTG
+113 TDSATG
-119 SHRMREILL
+119 SHKVREIQLT
-128 SVEGLTCAA
+128 VEGLTCAA

-143 RHLTGLAGL
+143 RHLGNLAGL

-166 KWDPDRLALSDI
+166 KWDPDRLSLSDI

-188 AYPFQTHTQEA
+188 AYPFQTHQQEA
-199 LYAKEVR
+199 LYAREVR

-227 ALYMDLFISVEDEF
+227 ALYMDLFISVEEEF

-268 WRSLK
+268 WRSLR

-300 NTGEVYFDSITMFVF
+300 NTGEVYYDSITMFVF

-345 ATRIDEDGEHEVA
+345 ATRLDEDGEHEVA
-358 AKMLQVGDRI
+358 AKTLQVGDRV

-380 LIVEGQA
+380 IILLGQA

-397 QLPLLKQVGD
+397 QLPLLKQAGNA
-407 SVYAGTINTDAPLQ
+407 VYAGTINTDAPLE

-432 IAQIMRLQD
+432 LAQIMRLQD

-455 QLSRHFILVL
+455 VLSRHFILVL
-465 LIIAAAVWTFWHF
+465 LFIAAGVWTFWHF

-512 ANLTRNGILLR
+512 ARLTRAGILLR

-528 DVLTKANRIVMDK
+528 DVLTRANRIVMDK

-549 ISLISTT
+549 ISLTSTEVLGSLDET
-556 ALAELSEAQCLS
+556 RCLA

-577 EHPIARAFRSKAA
+577 EHPIARAFRSNTAE
-590 DEAVLLAAS
+590 DAVLLAAS
-599 EVTPVIG
+599 KVTPVIG
-606 HGIQGKIAGQH
+606 HGIEGVIDGRH
-617 YRIGSARWLS
+617 YRLGSARWLGIS
-627 LPAGQTA
+627 DAHAAQADRLV
-634 SQGLAI
+634 I
-640 YLADESRLLARFILA
+640 YLADEDRALARFLLT

-662 RALIQAFKAAGLQ
+662 KALIQAFKAAGLK

-697 ELVKGVSP
+697 ELVKGVTP

-713 EHEARGDIN
+713 EHEARGDIS

-768 EARTLAIRTR
+768 DARALALRTR
-778 KIIQENFAWSIGY
+778 KIIKENFAWSIGY

>member
-1 MTGGFHPGDAASRQ
+1 MTG
-15 HAPCLDRSPCLP
+15 
-27 GQDAINAC
+27 C

-42 PAGSRYAL
+42 PTGSDFTL

-64 QAVAETIM
+64 QAVAQTIL
-72 ECGLSSYY
+72 ECGLASYY
-80 DHRTAPGI
+80 EHRTAPGI
-88 KGELVPQELA
+88 KGELVPSELA

-103 DLTEVQQDFV
+103 DLAEVQQEFV
-113 TDSGTG
+113 TETGTL
-119 SHRMREILL
+119 REIQL

-143 RHLTGLAGL
+143 RHLMGLAGL
-152 HYINV
+152 HYVNV

-166 KWDPDRLALSDI
+166 KWDPDRLSLSDI

-188 AYPFQTHTQEA
+188 AYPFQTHSQEA
-199 LYAKEVR
+199 LYAREVR
-206 SYMFRLALAGLG
+206 SYMFRMALAGLG

-227 ALYMDLFISVEDEF
+227 ALYMDFFISVEEEF
-241 MVYFKWISLLLS
+241 MIYFKWISLLLS

-287 IGAFVASMWATVF
+287 IGAFVASIWATVF
-300 NTGEVYFDSITMFVF
+300 NTGEVYYDSITMFVF
-315 FLLLGRFLELRAR
+315 FLLLGRLLELRAR

-345 ATRIDEDGEHEVA
+345 ATRIDADGEHEVP
-358 AKMLQVGDRI
+358 AKTLRVGDRV

-380 LIVEGQA
+380 IITLGQA
-387 SLNESMLTGE
+387 SLNEAMLTGE
-397 QLPLLKQVGD
+397 QLPLLKQAGD
-407 SVYAGTINTDAPLQ
+407 PVFAGTINTDAPLE
-421 IRVSHRIEESR
+421 IRVSHPIEESR
-432 IAQIMRLQD
+432 LAQIMRLQD
-441 HALDDKPAIAQMAD
+441 HALDDKPAIAQLAD
-455 QLSRHFILVL
+455 VLSRHFILVL
-465 LIIAAAVWTFWHF
+465 LLIAAGVWTFWHF
-478 HQPEQAFWVTLAVLV
+478 HDPERAFWVTLSVLV

-512 ANLTRNGILLR
+512 AHLTRSGILLR

-528 DVLTKANRIVMDK
+528 DVLTRANRIVMDK

-549 ISLISTT
+549 ISLVGVQP
-556 ALAELSEAQCLS
+556 LAELGEDECLA

-577 EHPIARAFRSKAA
+577 EHPIARAFRSKGAE
-590 DEAVLLAAS
+590 EAMLPAS

-606 HGIQGKIAGQH
+606 HGIQGRIAGKH
-617 YRIGSARWLS
+617 YRIGSPRWLA
-627 LPAGQTA
+627 LADEQEAT
-634 SQGLAI
+634 QGLAI
-640 YLADESRLLARFILA
+640 YLADETGPLARFTLA
-655 DTLRPDA
+655 DTVRADA
-662 RALIQAFKAAGLQ
+662 GALIQAFKAAGLQ

-680 GDSSAQAD
+680 GDSSPQAD
-688 EVARELGVD
+688 AVARELGVD
-697 ELVKGVSP
+697 ELVKGVTP

-713 EHEARGDIN
+713 AREAAGDIS

-768 EARTLAIRTR
+768 TARALALRTR
-778 KIIQENFAWSIGY
+778 RIIQENFAWSIGY

-802 WLPPYVAAAGM
+802 WLPPYLAAAGM

>member
-1 MTGGFHPGDAASRQ
+1 MSG
-15 HAPCLDRSPCLP
+15 
-27 GQDAINAC
+27 C

-64 QAVAETIM
+64 QAVAETIL
-72 ECGLSSYY
+72 ECGLASYY
-80 DHRTAPGI
+80 EHRTAPGT
-88 KGELVPQELA
+88 KGELVPEELA

-103 DLTEVQQDFV
+103 DLAEVQQDFV
-113 TDSGTG
+113 TDSATG
-119 SHRMREILL
+119 SHKVREIQLT
-128 SVEGLTCAA
+128 VEGLTCAA

-143 RHLTGLAGL
+143 RHLGNLAGL

-166 KWDPDRLALSDI
+166 KWDPDRLSLSDI

-188 AYPFQTHTQEA
+188 AYPFQTHQQEA

-227 ALYMDLFISVEDEF
+227 ALYMDLFISVEEEF

-268 WRSLK
+268 WRSLR

-300 NTGEVYFDSITMFVF
+300 NTGEVYYDSITMFVF

-345 ATRIDEDGEHEVA
+345 ATRLDEDGEHEVA
-358 AKMLQVGDRI
+358 AKTLQVGDRV

-380 LIVEGQA
+380 IILLGQA

-397 QLPLLKQVGD
+397 QLPLLKQAGD
-407 SVYAGTINTDAPLQ
+407 AVYAGTINTDAPLE

-432 IAQIMRLQD
+432 LAQIMRLQD

-455 QLSRHFILVL
+455 VLSRHFILVL
-465 LIIAAAVWTFWHF
+465 LFIAAGVWTFWHF

-512 ANLTRNGILLR
+512 ARLTRAGILLR

-528 DVLTKANRIVMDK
+528 DVLTRANRIVMDK

-549 ISLISTT
+549 ISLTSTE
-556 ALAELSEAQCLS
+556 AMGNLDEARSLA

-577 EHPIARAFRSKAA
+577 EHPIARAFRSNAA
-590 DEAVLLAAS
+590 EDAVLLAAS
-599 EVTPVIG
+599 KVTPVIG
-606 HGIQGKIAGQH
+606 HGIEGVIEGRH
-617 YRIGSARWLS
+617 YRLGSARWLGIS
-627 LPAGQTA
+627 DAHEAQA
-634 SQGLAI
+634 DGLVI
-640 YLADESRLLARFILA
+640 YLADEDRALARFLLT

-662 RALIQAFKAAGLQ
+662 KALIQAFKAAGLK

-697 ELVKGVSP
+697 ELVKGVTP

-713 EHEARGDIN
+713 EHEARGDIS

-768 EARTLAIRTR
+768 DARALALRTR
-778 KIIQENFAWSIGY
+778 KIIKENFAWSIGY

>member
-1 MTGGFHPGDAASRQ
+1 MTG
-15 HAPCLDRSPCLP
+15 
-27 GQDAINAC
+27 C

-42 PAGSRYAL
+42 PTGSDFTL

-64 QAVAETIM
+64 QAVAQTIL
-72 ECGLSSYY
+72 ECGLASYY
-80 DHRTAPGI
+80 EHRTAPGI
-88 KGELVPQELA
+88 KGELVPSELA

-103 DLTEVQQDFV
+103 DLAEVQQEFV
-113 TDSGTG
+113 TETGTL
-119 SHRMREILL
+119 REIQL

-143 RHLTGLAGL
+143 RHLMGLAGL
-152 HYINV
+152 HYVNV

-166 KWDPDRLALSDI
+166 KWDPDRLSLSDI

-188 AYPFQTHTQEA
+188 AYPFQTHSQEA
-199 LYAKEVR
+199 LYAREVR
-206 SYMFRLALAGLG
+206 SYMFRMALAGLG

-227 ALYMDLFISVEDEF
+227 ALYMDFFISVEEEF
-241 MVYFKWISLLLS
+241 MIYFKWISLLLS

-287 IGAFVASMWATVF
+287 IGAFVASIWATVF
-300 NTGEVYFDSITMFVF
+300 NTGEVYYDSITMFVF
-315 FLLLGRFLELRAR
+315 FLLLGRLLELRAR

-345 ATRIDEDGEHEVA
+345 ATRIDADGEHEVP
-358 AKMLQVGDRI
+358 AKTLRVGDRV

-380 LIVEGQA
+380 IITLGQA
-387 SLNESMLTGE
+387 SLNEAMLTGE
-397 QLPLLKQVGD
+397 QLPLLKQAGD
-407 SVYAGTINTDAPLQ
+407 PVFAGTISTDAPLE
-421 IRVSHRIEESR
+421 IRVNHPIEESR
-432 IAQIMRLQD
+432 LAQIMRLQD
-441 HALDDKPAIAQMAD
+441 RALDDKPAIAQLAD
-455 QLSRHFILVL
+455 VLSRHFILVL
-465 LIIAAAVWTFWHF
+465 LLIAAAVWTFWHF
-478 HQPEQAFWVTLAVLV
+478 HAPERAFWVTLSVLV

-512 ANLTRNGILLR
+512 AHLTRSGILLR

-528 DVLTKANRIVMDK
+528 DVLTRANRIVMDK

-549 ISLISTT
+549 ISLVGVQP
-556 ALAELSEAQCLS
+556 LAELGEDECLA

-577 EHPIARAFRSKAA
+577 EHPIARAFRSKGA
-590 DEAVLLAAS
+590 DDAVLLAAS
-599 EVTPVIG
+599 GVTPVIG
-606 HGIQGKIAGQH
+606 HGIEGRIAGKH
-617 YRIGSARWLS
+617 YRIGSARWLGLS
-627 LPAGQTA
+627 DKQNAA
-634 SQGLAI
+634 QGLAI
-640 YLADESRLLARFILA
+640 YLADETRPLARFTLA
-655 DTLRPDA
+655 DTVRADA
-662 RALIQAFKAAGLQ
+662 GALIQAFKAAGLQ

-680 GDSSAQAD
+680 GDSSPQAD
-688 EVARELGVD
+688 TVARELGVD
-697 ELVKGVSP
+697 ELVKGVTP

-713 EHEARGDIN
+713 ARETAGDIS

-768 EARTLAIRTR
+768 TARTLALRTR
-778 KIIQENFAWSIGY
+778 RIIQENFAWSIGY

-802 WLPPYVAAAGM
+802 WLPPYLAAAGM

>member
-1 MTGGFHPGDAASRQ
+1 MSG
-15 HAPCLDRSPCLP
+15 
-27 GQDAINAC
+27 C

-64 QAVAETIM
+64 QAVAETIL
-72 ECGLSSYY
+72 ECGLASYY
-80 DHRTAPGI
+80 EHRTAPGT
-88 KGELVPQELA
+88 KGELVPAELA

-103 DLTEVQQDFV
+103 DLAEVQQDFV
-113 TDSGTG
+113 TDSATG
-119 SHRMREILL
+119 SHKVREIQLT
-128 SVEGLTCAA
+128 VEGLTCAA

-143 RHLTGLAGL
+143 RHLGNLTGL

-166 KWDPDRLALSDI
+166 KWDPDRLSLSDI

-188 AYPFQTHTQEA
+188 AYPFQTHQQEA

-227 ALYMDLFISVEDEF
+227 ALYMDLFISVEEEF

-268 WRSLK
+268 WRSLR

-300 NTGEVYFDSITMFVF
+300 NTGEVYYDSITMFVF

-345 ATRIDEDGEHEVA
+345 ATRLDEDGEHEVA
-358 AKMLQVGDRI
+358 AKTLQVGDRV

-380 LIVEGQA
+380 IILLGQA

-397 QLPLLKQVGD
+397 QLPLLKQAGD
-407 SVYAGTINTDAPLQ
+407 AVYAGTINTDAPLE

-432 IAQIMRLQD
+432 LAQIMRLQD

-455 QLSRHFILVL
+455 VLSRHFILVL
-465 LIIAAAVWTFWHF
+465 LFIAAGVWTFWHF

-512 ANLTRNGILLR
+512 ARLTRAGILLR

-528 DVLTKANRIVMDK
+528 DVLTRATRIVMDK

-549 ISLISTT
+549 ISLTKIE
-556 ALAELSEAQCLS
+556 ALGNLDEARSLA

-577 EHPIARAFRSKAA
+577 EHPIARAFRSNAA
-590 DEAVLLAAS
+590 DDAVQLAAS
-599 EVTPVIG
+599 KVSPVIG
-606 HGIQGKIAGQH
+606 HGIEGVIEGRH
-617 YRIGSARWLS
+617 YRLGSARWLGIS
-627 LPAGQTA
+627 DAHETQA
-634 SQGLAI
+634 EGLVI
-640 YLADESRLLARFILA
+640 YLADEDQALARFLLT

-662 RALIQAFKAAGLQ
+662 KALIQAFKAAGLK

-697 ELVKGVSP
+697 ELVKGVTP

-713 EHEARGDIN
+713 EHEAHGDIS

-768 EARTLAIRTR
+768 DARALALRTR
-778 KIIQENFAWSIGY
+778 KIIKENFAWSIGY

>member
-1 MTGGFHPGDAASRQ
+1 MTG
-15 HAPCLDRSPCLP
+15 
-27 GQDAINAC
+27 C

-42 PAGSRYAL
+42 PADSHYAL
-50 EIKGIVQPMCCPGC
+50 EIKGIVRPMCCPGC

-72 ECGLSSYY
+72 ECGLASYY
-80 DHRTAPGI
+80 DHRTAPGA
-88 KGELVPQELA
+88 KGDLVPEELA

-103 DLTEVQQDFV
+103 DLAEVQQEFV
-113 TDSGTG
+113 TDSGNV
-119 SHRMREILL
+119 REIQLT
-128 SVEGLTCAA
+128 VEGLTCAA

-143 RHLTGLAGL
+143 RHLMTLPGLR
-152 HYINV
+152 YINV

-166 KWDPDRLALSDI
+166 KWDPDKLSLSDI

-183 KIGYR
+183 KVGYR
-188 AYPFQTHTQEA
+188 AYPFQTHQQEA

-206 SYMFRLALAGLG
+206 RYMFRMALAGLG

-227 ALYMDLFISVEDEF
+227 ALYMDFFISVEEEF

-253 TPIMIYSAQPFYVGA
+253 TPIMIYSAQTFYVNA

-300 NTGEVYFDSITMFVF
+300 NTGEVYYDSITMFVF

-345 ATRIDEDGEHEVA
+345 ATRIDEEGEHEVA
-358 AKMLQVGDRI
+358 AKTLQVGDRI

-380 LIVEGQA
+380 IIVRGEA

-397 QLPLLKQVGD
+397 QLPLLKGHGD
-407 SVYAGTINTDAPLQ
+407 QVYAGTINTDGPLE

-455 QLSRHFILVL
+455 VLSRHFILVL
-465 LIIAAAVWTFWHF
+465 LIIAALVWTFWHF
-478 HQPEQAFWVTLAVLV
+478 HQPEQAFWITLAVLV

-512 ANLTRNGILLR
+512 AHLTRSGILLR

-528 DVLTKANRIVMDK
+528 DVLTKANRVVMDK
-541 TGTLTTGN
+541 TGTLTTGE
-549 ISLISTT
+549 IRLCRTQVQGDLD
-556 ALAELSEAQCLS
+556 AEHCLA
-568 IARALEAYS
+568 IARALEAQS
-577 EHPIARAFRSKAA
+577 EHPIARAFRLPA
-590 DEAVLLAAS
+590 DGVALLPNAS
-599 EVTPVIG
+599 DITPVIG
-606 HGIQGKIAGQH
+606 HGVTGIVDGMR
-617 YRIGSARWLS
+617 YRIGSAGWLGLS
-627 LPAGQTA
+627 DDLVSPR
-634 SQGLAI
+634 GLAI
-640 YLADESRLLARFILA
+640 YLADERQVLARFELE
-655 DTLRPDA
+655 DTLRPYA
-662 RALIQAFKAAGLQ
+662 KALIAAFKAAGLQ

-688 EVARELGVD
+688 EIARELGVD
-697 ELVKGVSP
+697 ELLKGVTP

-713 EHEARGDIN
+713 GREADGEIS

-761 DDLSRLL
+761 DDLNRLL
-768 EARTLAIRTR
+768 DARTLALRTR
-778 KIIQENFAWSIGY
+778 KIIIENFAWSIGY

-802 WLPPYVAAAGM
+802 WLPPYLAAAGM

>member
-1 MTGGFHPGDAASRQ
+1 MTG
-15 HAPCLDRSPCLP
+15 
-27 GQDAINAC
+27 C

-42 PAGSRYAL
+42 PTGSDFTL

-64 QAVAETIM
+64 QAVAQTIL
-72 ECGLSSYY
+72 ECGLASYY
-80 DHRTAPGI
+80 EHRTAPGI
-88 KGELVPQELA
+88 KGELVPSELA

-103 DLTEVQQDFV
+103 DLAEVQQEFV
-113 TDSGTG
+113 TETGTL
-119 SHRMREILL
+119 REIQL

-143 RHLTGLAGL
+143 RHLMGLAGL
-152 HYINV
+152 HYVNV

-166 KWDPDRLALSDI
+166 KWDPDRLSLSDI

-188 AYPFQTHTQEA
+188 AYPFQTHQQEA
-199 LYAKEVR
+199 LYAREVR
-206 SYMFRLALAGLG
+206 SYMFRMALAGLG

-227 ALYMDLFISVEDEF
+227 ALYIDLFISVEEEF
-241 MVYFKWISLLLS
+241 MIYFKWISLLLS
-253 TPIMIYSAQPFYVGA
+253 TPIMIYSAQPFYAGA

-287 IGAFVASMWATVF
+287 IGAFVASIWATVF
-300 NTGEVYFDSITMFVF
+300 NTGEVYYDSITMFVF
-315 FLLLGRFLELRAR
+315 FLLLGRLLELRAR

-345 ATRIDEDGEHEVA
+345 ATRIDADGEHEVP
-358 AKMLQVGDRI
+358 AKTLRVGDRV

-380 LIVEGQA
+380 IITLGQA
-387 SLNESMLTGE
+387 SLNEAMLTGE
-397 QLPLLKQVGD
+397 QLPLLKQAGD
-407 SVYAGTINTDAPLQ
+407 PVFAGTISTDAPLE
-421 IRVSHRIEESR
+421 IRVNHPIEESR
-432 IAQIMRLQD
+432 LAQIMRLQD
-441 HALDDKPAIAQMAD
+441 SALDDKPAIAQLAD
-455 QLSRHFILVL
+455 VLSRHFILVL
-465 LIIAAAVWTFWHF
+465 LLIAAAVWTFWHF
-478 HQPEQAFWVTLAVLV
+478 HAPERAFWVTLSVLV

-512 ANLTRNGILLR
+512 AHLTRSGILLR

-528 DVLTKANRIVMDK
+528 DVLTRANRIVMDK

-549 ISLISTT
+549 ISLVGVQP
-556 ALAELSEAQCLS
+556 LAELGEDECLA

-577 EHPIARAFRSKAA
+577 EHPIARAFRSKGADDAA
-590 DEAVLLAAS
+590 LLAAS

-606 HGIQGKIAGQH
+606 HGIEGRIAGKH
-617 YRIGSARWLS
+617 YRIGSARWLG
-627 LPAGQTA
+627 LTDELEAT
-634 SQGLAI
+634 QGLAI
-640 YLADESRLLARFILA
+640 YLADETRPLARFTLA
-655 DTLRPDA
+655 DTVRADA
-662 RALIQAFKAAGLQ
+662 GALTQAFKAAGLQ

-680 GDSSAQAD
+680 GDSSPQAD
-688 EVARELGVD
+688 TVARELGVD
-697 ELVKGVSP
+697 ELVKGVTP

-713 EHEARGDIN
+713 AREAAGDIS

-768 EARTLAIRTR
+768 TARALALRTR
-778 KIIQENFAWSIGY
+778 RIIQENFAWSIGY

-802 WLPPYVAAAGM
+802 WLPPYLAAAGM

>member
-1 MTGGFHPGDAASRQ
+1 MTP
-15 HAPCLDRSPCLP
+15 
-27 GQDAINAC
+27 C

-42 PAGSRYAL
+42 PANSGYSL
-50 EIKGIVQPMCCPGC
+50 EIKGIVRPMCCPGC

-72 ECGLSSYY
+72 ECGLASYY
-80 DHRTAPGI
+80 DHRTAPGT
-88 KGELVPQELA
+88 KGDLVPEELA

-103 DLTEVQQDFV
+103 DLAEVQQDFV
-113 TDSGTG
+113 TDSGTL
-119 SHRMREILL
+119 REIQLT
-128 SVEGLTCAA
+128 VEGLTCAA

-143 RHLTGLAGL
+143 RHLMTLTGLR
-152 HYINV
+152 YINV

-166 KWDPDRLALSDI
+166 KWDPDQLSLSDI

-183 KIGYR
+183 QIGYR
-188 AYPFQTHTQEA
+188 AYPFQTHQQEA

-300 NTGEVYFDSITMFVF
+300 NTGEVYYDSITMFVF

-345 ATRIDEDGEHEVA
+345 ATRIDDEGEHEVA
-358 AKMLQVGDRI
+358 AKTLQVGDRV

-380 LIVEGQA
+380 IIVEGQA
-387 SLNESMLTGE
+387 SINESMLTGE
-397 QLPLLKQVGD
+397 QLPLLKQPGD
-407 SVYAGTINTDAPLQ
+407 QVYAGTINTDAPLQ

-478 HQPEQAFWVTLAVLV
+478 HQPDQAFWVTLAVLV

-541 TGTLTTGN
+541 TGTLTTGE
-549 ISLISTT
+549 ISLTGTT
-556 ALAELSEAQCLS
+556 TLADVEEAHCLA
-568 IARALEAYS
+568 IARAMEAQS
-577 EHPIARAFRSKAA
+577 EHPIARAFRLPT
-590 DEAVLLAAS
+590 DNITVLPSAR
-599 EVTPVIG
+599 EITPVIG
-606 HGIQGKIAGQH
+606 HGITALVDGVR
-617 YRIGSARWLS
+617 YRIGSARWLG
-627 LPAGQTA
+627 LDPAQERGR
-634 SQGLAI
+634 GLAI
-640 YLADESRLLARFILA
+640 YLANEQQVLARFNLE

-662 RALIQAFKAAGLQ
+662 RALIAAFKAAGLQ
-675 TTILT
+675 TTVLT
-680 GDSSAQAD
+680 GDSSLQAD
-688 EVARELGVD
+688 EIARELGVD

-713 EHEARGDIN
+713 AREAQGDIS

-768 EARTLAIRTR
+768 EARVLAMRTR
-778 KIIQENFAWSIGY
+778 KIIIENFAWSIGY
-791 NLLVLPLAASG
+791 NLLVLPLAACG
-802 WLPPYVAAAGM
+802 WLPPYLAAAGM

>member
-1 MTGGFHPGDAASRQ
+1 MTG
-15 HAPCLDRSPCLP
+15 
-27 GQDAINAC
+27 C

-42 PAGSRYAL
+42 PTDSHFTL

-64 QAVAETIM
+64 QAVAQTIL
-72 ECGLSSYY
+72 ECGLASYY
-80 DHRTAPGI
+80 EHRTAPGS
-88 KGELVPQELA
+88 KGELVPSELA

-103 DLTEVQQDFV
+103 DLAEVQQEFV
-113 TDSGTG
+113 TETGTG
-119 SHRMREILL
+119 SQRMREIQLT
-128 SVEGLTCAA
+128 VEGLTCAA

-143 RHLTGLAGL
+143 RHLSKLSGL
-152 HYINV
+152 HYVNV
-157 NTTTHRARI
+157 NTTTHRACI
-166 KWDPDRLALSDI
+166 KWDPDRLSLSDI

-188 AYPFQTHTQEA
+188 AYPFQTHSQEA
-199 LYAKEVR
+199 LYAREVR
-206 SYMFRLALAGLG
+206 SYMFRMALAGLG

-227 ALYMDLFISVEDEF
+227 ALYMDLFISVEEEF

-253 TPIMIYSAQPFYVGA
+253 TPIMIYSAQPFYLGA

-287 IGAFVASMWATVF
+287 IGAFVASLWATVF
-300 NTGEVYFDSITMFVF
+300 NTGEVYYDSITMFVF
-315 FLLLGRFLELRAR
+315 FLLLGRLLELRAR

-340 LVPIM
+340 LVPVM
-345 ATRIDEDGEHEVA
+345 ATRIDDDGEREVA
-358 AKMLQVGDRI
+358 AKTLRIGDRV

-380 LIVEGQA
+380 LILQGQA
-387 SLNESMLTGE
+387 SLNEAMLTGE
-397 QLPLLKQVGD
+397 QLPLLKQAGD
-407 SVYAGTINTDAPLQ
+407 PVYAGTINTDAPLE
-421 IRVSHRIEESR
+421 IRVSHPIEESR
-432 IAQIMRLQD
+432 LAQIMRLQD
-441 HALDDKPAIAQMAD
+441 SALDDKPAIAQLAD
-455 QLSRHFILVL
+455 VLSRHFILVL
-465 LIIAAAVWTFWHF
+465 LVIAALVWTFWHF
-478 HQPEQAFWVTLAVLV
+478 HAPERAFWVTLAVLV

-512 ANLTRNGILLR
+512 AHLTRSGILLR

-528 DVLTKANRIVMDK
+528 DILTKANRVVMDK

-549 ISLISTT
+549 ISLVQTRT
-556 ALAELSEAQCLS
+556 LAELDEAQCLA
-568 IARALEAYS
+568 IAQALEAYS
-577 EHPIARAFRSKAA
+577 EHPIARAFRNQPVVYG
-590 DEAVLLAAS
+590 VLPAAS
-599 EVTPVIG
+599 DVTPVIG
-606 HGIQGKIAGQH
+606 HGIEGKIAGKP
-617 YRIGSARWLS
+617 YRLGSASWLG
-627 LPAGQTA
+627 LADDQDA
-634 SQGLAI
+634 AQGLAI
-640 YLADESRLLARFILA
+640 YLADEHGPLARFVLA

-662 RALIQAFKAAGLQ
+662 RALIQAFQAAGLQ

-680 GDSSAQAD
+680 GDGSAQSD
-688 EVARELGVD
+688 RLARELGVD
-697 ELVKGVSP
+697 ELVKGVTP

-713 EHEARGDIN
+713 AREAAGDIS

-768 EARTLAIRTR
+768 AARTLALRTR
-778 KIIQENFAWSIGY
+778 KIIKENFAWSIGY

-802 WLPPYVAAAGM
+802 WLPPYLAAAGM

>member
-1 MTGGFHPGDAASRQ
+1 MTP
-15 HAPCLDRSPCLP
+15 
-27 GQDAINAC
+27 C

-42 PAGSRYAL
+42 PANSGYSL
-50 EIKGIVQPMCCPGC
+50 EIKGIVRPMCCPGC

-72 ECGLSSYY
+72 ECGLASYY
-80 DHRTAPGI
+80 DHRTAPGT
-88 KGELVPQELA
+88 KGDLVPEELA

-103 DLTEVQQDFV
+103 DLAEVQQEFV
-113 TDSGTG
+113 TDSGTL
-119 SHRMREILL
+119 REIQLT
-128 SVEGLTCAA
+128 VEGLTCAA

-143 RHLTGLAGL
+143 RHLMTLTGLR
-152 HYINV
+152 YINV

-166 KWDPDRLALSDI
+166 KWDPELLYLSDI

-183 KIGYR
+183 QIGYR
-188 AYPFQTHTQEA
+188 AYPFQTHQQEA

-287 IGAFVASMWATVF
+287 IGAFIASMWATVF
-300 NTGEVYFDSITMFVF
+300 NTGEVYYDSITMFVF

-345 ATRIDEDGEHEVA
+345 ATRIDDEGEREVA
-358 AKMLQVGDRI
+358 AKTLQVGDRV

-380 LIVEGQA
+380 IIVEGQA

-397 QLPLLKQVGD
+397 QLPLLKQPGD
-407 SVYAGTINTDAPLQ
+407 QVYAGTINTDAPLL

-478 HQPEQAFWVTLAVLV
+478 HQPDQAFWITLAVLV

-541 TGTLTTGN
+541 TGTLTTGE
-549 ISLISTT
+549 ISLTHT
-556 ALAELSEAQCLS
+556 QALADLDEAHCLA
-568 IARALEAYS
+568 IAQAMEVQS
-577 EHPIARAFRSKAA
+577 EHPIARAFRLPA
-590 DEAVLLAAS
+590 DSIAVLPSAR
-599 EVTPVIG
+599 EITPVIG
-606 HGIQGKIAGQH
+606 HGITALVDGVR
-617 YRIGSARWLS
+617 YRIGSARWLG
-627 LPAGQTA
+627 LDLAQERGR
-634 SQGLAI
+634 GLAI
-640 YLADESRLLARFILA
+640 YLADEQQVLARFNLE

-662 RALIQAFKAAGLQ
+662 RALIAAFKAAGLQ
-675 TTILT
+675 TTVLT
-680 GDSSAQAD
+680 GDSSLQAD
-688 EVARELGVD
+688 EIARELGVD

-713 EHEARGDIN
+713 AREAQGDIS

-768 EARTLAIRTR
+768 EARMLAMRTR
-778 KIIQENFAWSIGY
+778 KIIIENFAWSIGY
-791 NLLVLPLAASG
+791 NLLVLPLAACG
-802 WLPPYVAAAGM
+802 WLPPYLAAAGM